1 MSEYVQ
7 VIIGEV
13 SNYRAIYDQ
22 QINTVSIF
30 DKTSYEELIHMSYE
44 EWKLLTHPIY
54 KEIRT

>member
-7 VIIGEV
+7 VIIGEGTHYKV
-13 SNYRAIYDQ
+13 IYDQ

-44 EWKLLTHPIY
+44 EWKELTTPIY